1 MADRQLIT
9 IDKDLEDLI
18 PGYLERLRG
27 TLDTMKGLAEKGDAE
42 SLDEVRKTGHNWKG
56 SGRGYGF
63 DDVTRIGAALEQAG
77 KDQDAGTA
85 KNLLAELESYLGSI
99 DITYE

>member
-1 MADRQLIT
+1 MAEKILIT

-27 TLDTMKGLAEKGDAE
+27 TLGNMKELAAKGDAE
-42 SLDEVRKTGHNWKG
+42 SLDEIRKTGHNWKG

-63 DDVTRIGAALEQAG
+63 EDVTRIGAALEQAG
-77 KDQDAGTA
+77 KEQDGPRALD
-85 KNLLAELESYLGSI
+85 LLKELETYLDSI
-99 DITYE
+99 SISFE